1 MQCTFVINGAAQLVL
16 IPENDLD
23 KLLLDRV
30 LDGGNFVEAVRV
42 TQHLNILG
50 KPVTDSVIFKKK
62 IHSTQNIKE
71 DDTSET

>member
-1 MQCTFVINGAAQLVL
+1 MQCTFVINGTAQLVL

-30 LDGGNFVEAVRV
+30 LDGGNFIEAVRV
-42 TQHLNILG
+42 TQPINILG

-62 IHSTQNIKE
+62 THSTQNIKE